1 MAAGIDIDD
10 IDRGDLVEIVIL
22 GKTRIGVHHTRVE
35 ADAENGG
42 NALFLALFRALPLVV
57 SVPRRRFA
65 NLGRILVDRRIHIG
79 NTRVH
84 AGTKNGH
91 VDESRTDID
100 DDFHAGFFDQGF
112 RRLDIHRV
120 KRMGLKFHISLEA
133 LLFAY
138 GLDNLAALS
147 QGP

>member
-22 GKTRIGVHHTRVE
+22 GETRIGVHHTRVE

-100 DDFHAGFFDQGF
+100 DDFYAGFFDQGF

>member
-1 MAAGIDIDD
+1 M
-10 IDRGDLVEIVIL
+10 
-22 GKTRIGVHHTRVE
+22 
-35 ADAENGG
+35 
-42 NALFLALFRALPLVV
+42 
-57 SVPRRRFA
+57 
-65 NLGRILVDRRIHIG
+65 DRRIHIG

-91 VDESRTDID
+91 VDESRTDVD
-100 DDFHAGFFDQGF
+100 DDFNTGLFNQGF

-120 KRMGLKFHISLEA
+120 KRMGLKFHICLEA

-147 QGP
+147 QSP